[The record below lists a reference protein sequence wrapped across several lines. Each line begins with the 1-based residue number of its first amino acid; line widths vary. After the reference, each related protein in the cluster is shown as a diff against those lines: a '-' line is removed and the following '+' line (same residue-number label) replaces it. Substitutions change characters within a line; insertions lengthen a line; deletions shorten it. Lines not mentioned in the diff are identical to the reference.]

1 MDSSATEFLSPENSQ
16 VGAPSQEPKVK
27 RGKGRPRGAKTG
39 TGPRSGIQRKAVVNE
54 LKTTQVKALPK
65 MKPNIHMLKI
75 GKDEAEELK
84 KLPSFC
90 QPGVCFQIA
99 PSLDKCKE
107 CLKYM
112 RKMKNKR
119 QGDEVECRF
128 FQFRKLKY
136 ENDELKV
143 AGFLNPETD
152 PAEVDRSIWM
162 PNVDKRFKVSS
173 SETFMFTHA
182 KTNIYRRWQLK
193 TLFSS

>member
-1 MDSSATEFLSPENSQ
+1 MKIEYEEYDDSKFQSSDETFMDNSTNEFMSPDNSQ
-16 VGAPSQEPKVK
+16 VDAPPPVK
-27 RGKGRPRGAKTG
+27 RGKGRPRGAKNG
-39 TGPRSGIQRKAVVNE
+39 TGPRAGTQRRAVVNE

-65 MKPNIHMLKI
+65 MRPNIHHLKI
-75 GKDEAEELK
+75 GKEEAQELK

-99 PSLDKCKE
+99 PNLDKCKE
-107 CLKYM
+107 CLKYI

-128 FQFRKLKY
+128 YQFRKLKY

-143 AGFLNPETD
+143 AGFLNPESD

-162 PNVDKRFKVSS
+162 PNVDKRFKVS
-173 SETFMFTHA
+173 
-182 KTNIYRRWQLK
+182 
-193 TLFSS
+193 

>member
-1 MDSSATEFLSPENSQ
+1 MKIEYENHDEYEDSKFHSGEETFMDTSQVELMSPDNSQ
-16 VGAPSQEPKVK
+16 VEAPTQVK
-27 RGKGRPRGAKTG
+27 RGKGRPRGAKNG
-39 TGPRSGIQRKAVVNE
+39 TGPRAGVGQRRAVVNE

-65 MKPNIHMLKI
+65 MKPNIHHLKI
-75 GKDEAEELK
+75 GKEEAQELK

-99 PSLDKCKE
+99 PNLDKCKE

-112 RKMKNKR
+112 RKMKNRR
-119 QGDEVECRF
+119 QGEEVECRF

-143 AGFLNPETD
+143 AGFLNPESD

-162 PNVDKRFKVSS
+162 PNADKRFKVSS
-173 SETFMFTHA
+173 S
-182 KTNIYRRWQLK
+182 
-193 TLFSS
+193 